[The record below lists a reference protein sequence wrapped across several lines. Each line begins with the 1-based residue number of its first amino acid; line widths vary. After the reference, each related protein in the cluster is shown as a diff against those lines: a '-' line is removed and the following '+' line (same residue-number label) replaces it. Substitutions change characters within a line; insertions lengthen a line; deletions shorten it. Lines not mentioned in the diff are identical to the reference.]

1 MSPPPTASRP
11 SPSLSFL
18 AWTPIAGRSA
28 EIAAALGGEAHCV
41 FDRRLTRP
49 WLVPLRYLVS
59 AVVTARYLLTRRPR
73 AVIAT
78 NPPLLPGY
86 LAWLY
91 GTLAH
96 VPVVLDTHPGGF
108 GAQGDR
114 VSGRL
119 QALHR
124 WLARRVDASMVT
136 DSRWVERLAEWG
148 ADGLVV
154 HEAPPLWS
162 VGPAGVPGERPVV
175 LFVGTFG
182 GDEPVDV
189 IFDAARGCP
198 ELDVLVTGDL
208 RRCPPGLL
216 ADLAPNVTLTGFL
229 GPADYVRA
237 IDEADVVITLST
249 EPTSVMR
256 AAYEAVYA
264 GRPLVLSDWPGLKE
278 LFPYAVPVA
287 NDPDDVARGLRVA
300 MADHAALRAK
310 AASALALQQQRWHEQ
325 KEALGRRLG
334 LGGARPEHRG
344 SDPSERTVRIAD
356 LPVSLTT
363 WEAVEAQ
370 AGTTIEQGRT
380 ATLCT
385 VAPYQA
391 YLAEHDAEYRRCLE
405 SASKVLVDGNG
416 VRLLFA
422 VGGVDAGAR
431 MTGREL
437 VERIYDGRFLPG
449 ARVAVVGG
457 SAEALAHLARHRPDW
472 CLFGEHYASRPD
484 GAVDD
489 LAAGLAAAGAQLVL
503 VALGSPKME
512 LWADALARR
521 HPAFYA
527 SVGGAVDTVAGVR
540 RSPPPVV
547 SRLGLE
553 WAWRAVQDPTLL
565 PRLGRGFS
573 VMPGLLVRAA
583 GERRRPSGIPPGE
596 GETRR

>member
-1 MSPPPTASRP
+1 MNRAPTASR
-11 SPSLSFL
+11 PSLSFL

-28 EIAAALGGEAHCV
+28 EIASALGGEAYCV
-41 FDRRLTRP
+41 FDRRLTRR
-49 WLVPLRYLVS
+49 WLVPLRYLFS
-59 AVVTARYLLTRRPR
+59 AIVTARYLWTRRPR

-91 GTLAH
+91 ATIAR

-114 VSGRL
+114 VSERL
-119 QALHR
+119 QGPHR

-136 DSRWVERLAEWG
+136 DSHWVDRLAEWG

-189 IFDAARGCP
+189 IFDAARHCP
-198 ELDVLVTGDL
+198 ELDILVTGDL

-278 LFPYAVPVA
+278 LFPYAIPVA
-287 NDPDDVARGLRVA
+287 NEPGEVARGLRAAV
-300 MADHAALRAK
+300 ADHAALRVSTE
-310 AASALALQQQRWHEQ
+310 SALGLQQRRWHEQ
-325 KEALGRRLG
+325 KEALGGKLG
-334 LGGARPEHRG
+334 LNGPRSEHPG
-344 SDPSERTVRIAD
+344 SDLPARVVRIAD

-363 WEAVEAQ
+363 WEALESWARETVDAK
-370 AGTTIEQGRT
+370 AT
-380 ATLCT
+380 ATVCT

-391 YLAEHDAEYRRCLE
+391 YLANHDDDYRRCLE
-405 SASKVLVDGNG
+405 AASVVLVDGNG
-416 VRLLFA
+416 IRLVLA
-422 VGGVDAGAR
+422 VAGFGAPAR

-437 VERIYDGRFLPG
+437 VERVYTGELLG
-449 ARVAVVGG
+449 GVRVAVVGG
-457 SAEALAHLARHRPDW
+457 AADTLVRLARHRPDW
-472 CLFGEHYASRPD
+472 RLFGGRYADRPD
-484 GAVDD
+484 GTVED
-489 LAAGLAAAGAQLVL
+489 LAARLREAGAELVL

-512 LWADALARR
+512 LWADALSRR
-521 HPAFYA
+521 HPAIYA
-527 SVGGAVDTVAGVR
+527 SVGGAVDTVTGVR
-540 RSPPPVV
+540 KAPPRSVT
-547 SRLGLE
+547 RFGAE
-553 WAWRAVQDPTLL
+553 WAWRAGQDPSLL
-565 PRLGRGFS
+565 PRLARGMSAMPELLIRAWRERLGRS
-573 VMPGLLVRAA
+573 
-583 GERRRPSGIPPGE
+583 
-596 GETRR
+596 